1 VTHPASLAPAAPTST
16 TTESPT
22 AQAVPGRSVR
32 VAAIG
37 DLHLHDSV
45 PPEIV
50 AALHSLNDRADLLV
64 IAGDIT
70 ENGRVP
76 EGELARD
83 LFDGITIPKIAVL
96 GNHDRRGARRIALR
110 KTFEAAGIQLLDG
123 DATTIDLPDG
133 RRVGIAGVGG
143 YGGGFWPEE
152 TPDVP
157 GARISKAVGV
167 RARRES
173 ARLRHALDAIARKDV
188 DIRLVVMH
196 YAPTTSTLGEEPV
209 IKYWMLGNSLLGRV
223 IDEHAVDLVI
233 HGHAHLGNEVGKTPG
248 GTPVRNVATHV
259 TGGPVL
265 YDVGPGKQIES
276 IPLDAH
282 PVPGGSA
289 EPEEGAA

>member
-1 VTHPASLAPAAPTST
+1 MTNPP
-16 TTESPT
+16 SPEP
-22 AQAVPGRSVR
+22 VPFDHRSDPHDDTPIR

-37 DLHLHDSV
+37 DLHLHDAV
-45 PPEIV
+45 PEDLA
-50 AALHSLNDRADLLV
+50 AALLAVNDRADLLV

-70 ENGRVP
+70 DNGRIP

-83 LFDGITIPKIAVL
+83 LFGGIAIPKIAVL

-110 KTFEAAGIQLLDG
+110 RTLEAAGIELLDG
-123 DATTIDLPDG
+123 DATVIELPNG

-173 ARLRHALDAIARKDV
+173 IRLRHALDAIDRKDV

-196 YAPTTSTLGEEPV
+196 YAPTTSTLGEEPI

-233 HGHAHLGNEVGKTPG
+233 HGHAHLGNEVGRTPG
-248 GTPVRNVATHV
+248 GTPVRNVATQV

-265 YDVGPGKQIES
+265 YDVAAGKRIAS
-276 IPLDAH
+276 IPLATT
-282 PVPGGSA
+282 GGSA
-289 EPEEGAA
+289 V

>member
-1 VTHPASLAPAAPTST
+1 MSHSASLAATTPNPPPDAAI
-16 TTESPT
+16 
-22 AQAVPGRSVR
+22 APGRPVR

-45 PPEIV
+45 PS
-50 AALHSLNDRADLLV
+50 ALTEALLSMNDVADLLV

-70 ENGRVP
+70 ENGRIP

-83 LFDGITIPKIAVL
+83 LFGGITIPKIAVL

-110 KTFEAAGIQLLDG
+110 RTFEAAGIQLLDG
-123 DATTIDLPDG
+123 DASVIELNDG
-133 RRVGIAGVGG
+133 RTVGIAGVGG

-167 RARRES
+167 RARRE
-173 ARLRHALDAIARKDV
+173 AVRLRHALDDIARKDLDV
-188 DIRLVVMH
+188 RLVVMH
-196 YAPTTSTLGEEPV
+196 YAPTTSTLGDEPV
-209 IKYWMLGNSLLGRV
+209 MKYWMLGNSQLGRV

-233 HGHAHLGNEVGKTPG
+233 HGHAHLGNEVGQTPG

-265 YDVGPGKQIES
+265 YKVAAGKQVES
-276 IPLDAH
+276 IPLA
-282 PVPGGSA
+282 A
-289 EPEEGAA
+289 EPTAAATGEGAA

>member
-1 VTHPASLAPAAPTST
+1 MTNPASLAPST
-16 TTESPT
+16 TTVNETPGSPSG
-22 AQAVPGRSVR
+22 VGRSVR

-50 AALHSLNDRADLLV
+50 TALHSLNDRADLLV

-76 EGELARD
+76 EGELARE
-83 LFDGITIPKIAVL
+83 LFDGITIPKVAVL

-173 ARLRHALDAIARKDV
+173 ARLRHALDAIAHKDL

-265 YDVGPGKQIES
+265 YNVSPGKQIES
-276 IPLDAH
+276 LPLDTDA
-282 PVPGGSA
+282 VRGTTG